1 MEAVQIH
8 WEKPSF
14 NRQLYH
20 GIFIKVYF
28 IPLLRALFVT
38 FVIPFVCFLSL
49 IKVSLSPFINFLWV
63 EMLRDKKS
71 PMANAVKF
79 ECAIVR
85 TDLSQAEIATKMIH
99 NEKFPLKFY
108 KNGTS
113 RNRKNLVSEYMCI
126 QLFLSELRAFQY
138 A

>member
-20 GIFIKVYF
+20 DIFTKVYF
-28 IPLLRALFVT
+28 IPLLRTPFVT

-49 IKVSLSPFINFLWV
+49 SKVSLSHFINFLWV

-79 ECAIVR
+79 ECTIVQ

-99 NEKFPLKFY
+99 NEKFPLTFY

-126 QLFLSELRAFQY
+126 QLFLSELRAF
-138 A
+138 